1 MNKSNLDT
9 LKDNEQSLDT
19 SNISEIKEIRD
30 ISNFGYIFKNSYS
43 NIDQKSNLKENE
55 NSVNIQDK
63 FTTKKPL
70 VIKGKPNPN
79 KFIVK
84 EEYNSSQDNIPVL
97 INNKR
102 KRGKKSLK
110 KINKFQKCHDN
121 NRTDNLLR
129 KIQVHYMSFIVSFL
143 NIILKNLNY
152 REKFLK
158 LDYQF
163 KRNVNKDFVEALKK
177 KTIREII
184 CNNISNKYKHNPE
197 NTNSLIY
204 EKVKGEKVIY
214 NILEENYLNLFRKF
228 YYKSNKTINLNEYGL
243 NKLIFLSNKV
253 KMFKDLLRDV
263 KSNEV
268 HQKKISESAKRNY
281 LPRPMFIIN

>member
-1 MNKSNLDT
+1 MNNSNLDI
-9 LKDNEQSLDT
+9 LKDNEQPLDT

-30 ISNFGYIFKNSYS
+30 ISNFGYIFKNGYSY
-43 NIDQKSNLKENE
+43 IGLKGNLKEND
-55 NSVNIQDK
+55 NSHNIQEE

-70 VIKGKPNPN
+70 VIKDIPNLN

-84 EEYNSSQDNIPVL
+84 EENNSSQDNIPVL

-110 KINKFQKCHDN
+110 TINSHQKCHDN

-143 NIILKNLNY
+143 NIILKSLNY
-152 REKFLK
+152 KERFLK
-158 LDYQF
+158 LDYQY

-184 CNNISNKYKHNPE
+184 CNDISNKYKHNPK
-197 NTNSLIY
+197 NTNVLIY
-204 EKVKGEKVIY
+204 KKVKGEKAIY
-214 NILEENYLNLFRKF
+214 NILEENYLNLFRKV
-228 YYKSNKTINLNEYGL
+228 YYKSNKMINLNEYGL

-253 KMFKDLLRDV
+253 KMFKDLLRDIN
-263 KSNEV
+263 SNEV
-268 HQKKISESAKRNY
+268 HQKKN
-281 LPRPMFIIN
+281 

>member
-1 MNKSNLDT
+1 MNNSNLDI

-30 ISNFGYIFKNSYS
+30 ISNFGYIFKNGYSY
-43 NIDQKSNLKENE
+43 IGLKGNLKEND
-55 NSVNIQDK
+55 NSDNIQEE

-70 VIKGKPNPN
+70 VIKDIPNLN

-84 EEYNSSQDNIPVL
+84 EENNSSQDNIPVL

-110 KINKFQKCHDN
+110 KINKKCHDN

-152 REKFLK
+152 RERFLK
-158 LDYQF
+158 LDYQY
-163 KRNVNKDFVEALKK
+163 KRNVNKDFVEDLKK

-184 CNNISNKYKHNPE
+184 CNDISNKYKHNAK
-197 NTNSLIY
+197 NTNVLIY
-204 EKVKGEKVIY
+204 KKVKGEKAIY
-214 NILEENYLNLFRKF
+214 NILEENYLNLFRKV
-228 YYKSNKTINLNEYGL
+228 YYKSNKMINLNEYGL

-253 KMFKDLLRDV
+253 KMFKDLLRDI

-268 HQKKISESAKRNY
+268 HQKKISESTKRNY
-281 LPRPMFIIN
+281 LSKPMFIIN